1 MHWCS
6 LLSPRETQIKVEGS
20 ATAQLGQHVQLTAV
34 SNTGGPGL
42 IRCHVYSPSGMR
54 LAIYSTNVLLQ
65 NGKSTFVVP
74 FALNDEPGRYVIRA
88 TDVVSGASYEK
99 TIDVK

>member
-1 MHWCS
+1 
-6 LLSPRETQIKVEGS
+6 
-20 ATAQLGQHVQLTAV
+20 
-34 SNTGGPGL
+34 
-42 IRCHVYSPSGMR
+42 MR
-54 LAIYSTNVLLQ
+54 LPIYSTNVLLQ

-88 TDVVSGASYEK
+88 TDVVSGASSGK